1 MSMTE
6 DQIDAIDKSVVQ
18 LQADK
23 RPLIAGLRELF
34 PGVVFVRC
42 PAEDVRE
49 GQPFR
54 SGEHHRLYLLDR
66 SEMCIRFTDQLETA
80 DGVVIAEL
88 D

>member
-6 DQIDAIDKSVVQ
+6 DQIDAIDKSVAQ
-18 LQADK
+18 LQAAN

-42 PAEDVRE
+42 PAGDME
-49 GQPFR
+49 GLPFR
-54 SGEHHRLYLLDR
+54 SGDRHRLYLLDR
-66 SEMCIRFTDQLETA
+66 SEMCIRLTDELATA

>member
-1 MSMTE
+1 MPMTAE
-6 DQIDAIDKSVVQ
+6 QIDAIDKSVVQ
-18 LQADK
+18 LQADR

-42 PAEDVRE
+42 PAEDIQD

-54 SGEHHRLYLLDR
+54 SGEHHQLYLLDR
-66 SEMCIRFTDQLETA
+66 SEMCIRFTDELEAA

>member
-1 MSMTE
+1 MAMTE
-6 DQIDAIDKSVVQ
+6 EQIDAIDESVVQ
-18 LQADK
+18 LQADN

-34 PGVVFVRC
+34 PGTVFVRC
-42 PAEDVRE
+42 PASDVE

-54 SGEHHRLYLLDR
+54 SGDHHRLYLLDR
-66 SEMCIRFTDQLETA
+66 SEMCIRLTDELETA